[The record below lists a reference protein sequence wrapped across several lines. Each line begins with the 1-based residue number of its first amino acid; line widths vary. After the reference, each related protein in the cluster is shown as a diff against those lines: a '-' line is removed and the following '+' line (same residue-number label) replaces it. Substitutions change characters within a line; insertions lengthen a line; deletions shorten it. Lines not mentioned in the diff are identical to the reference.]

1 MRSVCIIAVA
11 FLSACGLSD
20 AAAAV
25 EHLSTLDR
33 AALEH
38 PQSVQM
44 LHSTRA
50 VPATVKTACAAV
62 ISDHRFWLADPGK
75 PYNEACDSDDR
86 IADRRL
92 IWAARLPEHLVLHYE
107 SGGRAH
113 GFHVI
118 VVRLTGSTARVVW
131 RASADEYK
139 DYPAFIRAL
148 KRGKPDDTLDYMF

>member
-1 MRSVCIIAVA
+1 MRFVCVIAFA
-11 FLSACGLSD
+11 FLSTCALED
-20 AAAAV
+20 AAATV
-25 EHLSTLDR
+25 EHLSVLDR

-50 VPATVKTACAAV
+50 VPASVKTACAAV

-86 IADRRL
+86 IPDRRL

-113 GFHVI
+113 SFHVI
-118 VVRLTGSTARVVW
+118 VVRLTGSAARVVW
-131 RASADEYK
+131 RAAVDEYK

-148 KRGKPDDTLDYMF
+148 RRDKPDDTLDYMF

>member
-1 MRSVCIIAVA
+1 MCALENA
-11 FLSACGLSD
+11 GAT
-20 AAAAV
+20 V
-25 EHLSTLDR
+25 EHLSALDR

-38 PQSVQM
+38 PRSVEI

-50 VPATVKTACAAV
+50 IPATVKTACAAV

-75 PYNEACDSDDR
+75 SYNEACDSDDR
-86 IADRRL
+86 IPDRRL

-113 GFHVI
+113 SFHII
-118 VVRLTGSTARVVW
+118 VVRSTGSAARVVW
-131 RASADEYK
+131 RAAADEYK

-148 KRGKPDDTLDYMF
+148 RRDKPDDTLDYMF